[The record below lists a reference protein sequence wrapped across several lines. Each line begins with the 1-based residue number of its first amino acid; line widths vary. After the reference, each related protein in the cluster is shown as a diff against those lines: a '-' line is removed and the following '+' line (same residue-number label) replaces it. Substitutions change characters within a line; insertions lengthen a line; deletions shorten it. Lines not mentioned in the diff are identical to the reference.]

1 MRVAIGVT
9 VSLKLRLQ
17 LNYSGSDSSIHY
29 FATAVTSGR
38 ISHQNHRLSMVPF
51 AGLCS
56 HRTRS
61 HATIVTWPLGRNGML
76 HTDHRSVS
84 FPFEMTGSVVSPVK
98 RILWMISFG
107 FPVFYGKSFSMGEA
121 FFFRAWTSRRLHF
134 PTPGSHRAQWFIEWL
149 HSCLLLVLLLFRM
162 VSNNHGR

>member
-76 HTDHRSVS
+76 HTEGRNCVLW
-84 FPFEMTGSVVSPVK
+84 SVVARPAAHALFLLIQISADIYGSISVLRRWEFGGTYFSKTPSVVK
-98 RILWMISFG
+98 PLRSTMACHSSERQIDRS
-107 FPVFYGKSFSMGEA
+107 KSESKSM
-121 FFFRAWTSRRLHF
+121 
-134 PTPGSHRAQWFIEWL
+134 
-149 HSCLLLVLLLFRM
+149 
-162 VSNNHGR
+162 